1 MLQTSLLVLFSLQ
14 FNSSGVIISSPL
26 PLKATILYNFT
37 QTKIFYTSA
46 ASAASNKYHDW
57 IHLVDEMSLCNGNG
71 SKWKSSEALMLGV
84 NPKLSERRSSDRN
97 TPYVPIDVGGENFE
111 PEKNVL
117 IDVGVKLD
125 EST

>member
-1 MLQTSLLVLFSLQ
+1 M
-14 FNSSGVIISSPL
+14 
-26 PLKATILYNFT
+26 
-37 QTKIFYTSA
+37 FYTSA

-97 TPYVPIDVGGENFE
+97 TPYVPIDVGGKTLSWKKTFQLMSGSSWMKV
-111 PEKNVL
+111 PKAL
-117 IDVGVKLD
+117 
-125 EST
+125 